1 MHKPHQVLEVIR
13 SVGSEM
19 LMAGSDLP
27 ENLGVEML
35 KILQLE
41 IGDEDERNI
50 RHRRAW
56 KVVGVSSQEM
66 KASKEN

>member
-1 MHKPHQVLEVIR
+1 
-13 SVGSEM
+13 
-19 LMAGSDLP
+19 MAGSDQP